1 MTTNK
6 KHVLRPILRGAW
18 VQPLKD
24 GACHDEH
31 LQQLLEEK
39 VVLAAALA
47 FVPYGIV
54 LVRAAAAVMV
64 VVVVVRGG
72 KHAFGAHT
80 FSTYYAH
87 N

>member
-1 MTTNK
+1 MSQGSRRVT
-6 KHVLRPILRGAW
+6 
-18 VQPLKD
+18 PL
-24 GACHDEH
+24 ALHP
-31 LQQLLEEK
+31 
-39 VVLAAALA
+39 AAVAS
-47 FVPYGIV
+47 VPYGIV
-54 LVRAAAAVMV
+54 LVRAAAAVVVV